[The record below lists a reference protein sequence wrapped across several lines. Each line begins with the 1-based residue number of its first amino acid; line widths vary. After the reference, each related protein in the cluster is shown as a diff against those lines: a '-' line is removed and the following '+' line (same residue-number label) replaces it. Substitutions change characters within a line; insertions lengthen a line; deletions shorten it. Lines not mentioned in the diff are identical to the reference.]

1 MPRGIQ
7 PCVFGSWI
15 DNTRGYTTSDQ
26 TGGNLFREESKVH
39 FERVKFE
46 AFKNDMAMYRPI
58 NFMSGEVEKAYDG
71 IKIPVRK
78 TKYSAGYDICI
89 PIDISIPSGQRRV
102 IPTGIKV
109 VFEED
114 EMSTWHLQMYVRS
127 SVGIKDG
134 IVLTNGT
141 GVIDPDYFRG
151 KNDGDMMLAL
161 LNTSDKLVQYKA
173 GDRICQAVFVI
184 HGLTSDDNASGDRI
198 GGIGSTK

>member
-1 MPRGIQ
+1 M
-7 PCVFGSWI
+7 
-15 DNTRGYTTSDQ
+15 
-26 TGGNLFREESKVH
+26 H
-39 FERVKFE
+39 FERVKFD

-89 PIDISIPSGQRRV
+89 PIGISIPPGQRRV

-114 EMSTWHLQMYVRS
+114 EMESWHLQMYVRS

-141 GVIDPDYFRG
+141 GVIDSDYQFAH
-151 KNDGDMMLAL
+151 NDGDMMLAL

>member
-1 MPRGIQ
+1 M
-7 PCVFGSWI
+7 
-15 DNTRGYTTSDQ
+15 
-26 TGGNLFREESKVH
+26 H

-89 PIDISIPSGQRRV
+89 PIGISIPSGQRRV

-114 EMSTWHLQMYVRS
+114 EMESWHLQMYVRS

>member
-1 MPRGIQ
+1 M
-7 PCVFGSWI
+7 
-15 DNTRGYTTSDQ
+15 
-26 TGGNLFREESKVH
+26 H

-58 NFMSGEVEKAYDG
+58 NFMAGEVEKAYGG

-89 PIDISIPSGQRRV
+89 PIDISIPPGQRRV

-184 HGLTSDDNASGDRI
+184 HGLTSDDNASGERTS
-198 GGIGSTK
+198 GVGSTGRA

>member
-1 MPRGIQ
+1 M
-7 PCVFGSWI
+7 
-15 DNTRGYTTSDQ
+15 
-26 TGGNLFREESKVH
+26 H
-39 FERVKFE
+39 FERVKFD

-58 NFMSGEVEKAYDG
+58 NFMSGEVEKAYNS
-71 IKIPVRK
+71 IKIPIRK

-102 IPTGIKV
+102 IPTGIKA

-114 EMSTWHLQMYVRS
+114 EMESWHLQMYVRS

-141 GVIDPDYFRG
+141 GVIDSDYFRG
-151 KNDGDMMLAL
+151 QNDGDMMLAL

>member
-1 MPRGIQ
+1 M
-7 PCVFGSWI
+7 
-15 DNTRGYTTSDQ
+15 
-26 TGGNLFREESKVH
+26 H

-134 IVLTNGT
+134 VVLTNGT
-141 GVIDPDYFRG
+141 GVIDSDYQFAE
-151 KNDGDMMLAL
+151 NDGDMMLAL

>member
-1 MPRGIQ
+1 MR
-7 PCVFGSWI
+7 
-15 DNTRGYTTSDQ
+15 
-26 TGGNLFREESKVH
+26 

-134 IVLTNGT
+134 IVLTNST
-141 GVIDPDYFRG
+141 GIIDSDYQFAE
-151 KNDGDMMLAL
+151 NDGDMMLAL

-173 GDRICQAVFVI
+173 GDRICQAVFMI

>member
-1 MPRGIQ
+1 M
-7 PCVFGSWI
+7 
-15 DNTRGYTTSDQ
+15 
-26 TGGNLFREESKVH
+26 H

-134 IVLTNGT
+134 IVLTNST
-141 GVIDPDYFRG
+141 GIIDSDYQFAE
-151 KNDGDMMLAL
+151 NDGDMMLAL

-173 GDRICQAVFVI
+173 GDRICQAVFMI